1 MEPPLR
7 SKASAGTL
15 IPSRSWSELP
25 MRYPNSISL
34 TEIWLSNRANL
45 SSSPIPSRNLG
56 TPVTLTAPLKPTRS
70 VRMSPAT
77 KPVSNRSGLYTW
89 TSANADA
96 DKHLLSWIICDS
108 MFTQVHVNWC
118 SAATKRNGPATEV
131 NGVGGNADSVCVIVV
146 RANIVRKENAM
157 AVVVVQP
164 RGSSV
169 FTDVDGQC
177 GRAGDFNITPVVA
190 PEDVNINRFAVSIS
204 PRLLTRQRPE
214 REFSYGGIGL
224 RVRRGWC
231 GGWSRCRG
239 TDRCCW
245 SGRRRAPPP
254 PQLTVMSDVAR
265 VRHTPALTRRNGI
278 SMFNFPPVIGR
289 LARIVT
295 PIEPVWA
302 PNSAGSGES

>member
-1 MEPPLR
+1 MG
-7 SKASAGTL
+7 K
-15 IPSRSWSELP
+15 
-25 MRYPNSISL
+25 
-34 TEIWLSNRANL
+34 
-45 SSSPIPSRNLG
+45 SPCR
-56 TPVTLTAPLKPTRS
+56 VDA
-70 VRMSPAT
+70 
-77 KPVSNRSGLYTW
+77 Y
-89 TSANADA
+89 ADEHFVA
-96 DKHLLSWIICDS
+96 WIICDS
-108 MFTQVHVNWC
+108 MFTQVHVNRC
-118 SAATKRNGPATEV
+118 SVATRRNGPATEV

-146 RANIVRKENAM
+146 RADIVRKENAI

-164 RGSSV
+164 RESSV
-169 FTDVDGQC
+169 FADVDGQC

-231 GGWSRCRG
+231 RGWSRCRG

-245 SGRRRAPPP
+245 SGRRRAPPPPPPPPPP

-289 LARIVT
+289 SAQIVT
-295 PIEPVWA
+295 PMNLSTLQAAREVVSHEGPQGGGWL
-302 PNSAGSGES
+302 NRSSAAVGRRG